1 MIETNTSRHAFRP
14 MYVILVLLGLG
25 VLMSIFPLFRPS
37 DVEKAPPVPDPS
49 NVVDVIVDEKP
60 LTVPDE
66 FRRNLQGM
74 GIASIVLVDNR
85 ARLRAYTI
93 DGAPINLCGPRSK
106 GGVGEQRCKLEITS
120 QELVFSLSGAGS
132 VDIRACGF
140 CQPSLRPSQTC
151 HLIGNNVNRWPCSN
165 HSDKYRDPET
175 NKPIHYGC
183 PTTDPCE

>member
-14 MYVILVLLGLG
+14 MYVIFVLLGLG

-37 DVEKAPPVPDPS
+37 DIEKAPLVPDPS
-49 NVVDVIVDEKP
+49 DVVDVIVDEKP

-74 GIASIVLVDNR
+74 GIASIVLVDSQ

-120 QELVFSLSGAGS
+120 QELVFSLSGADDGCAYCNTGALTQ
-132 VDIRACGF
+132 R
-140 CQPSLRPSQTC
+140 C
-151 HLIGNNVNRWPCSN
+151 HLTGNNANKWPCRK
-165 HSDKYRDPET
+165 HPDKYLDPDT
-175 NKPIHYGC
+175 GKPIHYGC
-183 PTTDPCE
+183 PATNPCGR